1 MRTSFSISFPDG
13 IPSRPHPAD
22 RAGLPAPPRV
32 LRVLEDHRPWAMM
45 DNMVLVIVEQTYA
58 ALREILGAPP
68 LTKDGHVEISRPV
81 DAADPD
87 SPLLCVNASA
97 RHCSIRLVNSSLH
110 SGGASSTKQYRLARA
125 SVSVSPGSL
134 HVAHIADD
142 GSPPVEC
149 WKFAD
154 VRPNVSG
161 KGLLAVLD
169 TRLVDEYG
177 QGGRPHRAPKNL
189 GPPRKIED
197 EDDLKG
203 YESYG
208 LYRNFGASFCILNRA
223 PGFTE
228 TALLDTIRS
237 RLDAAIRVEAKMIE
251 MAKASG
257 VVKSRKVSEIV
268 DARMALERMRAEL
281 DIDAIMRRRRQKRRR
296 RDVQEISCWPDA
308 ADKADEA
315 EVLVKRLR
323 TLHVSRNRCQPAAV
337 EMVQVNDADV
347 LIKWLGALLV

>member
-32 LRVLEDHRPWAMM
+32 LRVLEDHRPWAIL

-149 WKFAD
+149 WKCAD

-161 KGLLAVLD
+161 KGLLAV
-169 TRLVDEYG
+169 
-177 QGGRPHRAPKNL
+177 
-189 GPPRKIED
+189 
-197 EDDLKG
+197 
-203 YESYG
+203 
-208 LYRNFGASFCILNRA
+208 
-223 PGFTE
+223 
-228 TALLDTIRS
+228 LDTIRS